1 MNTRPLAA
9 LLPLSLLLGACGPSP
24 FAQHMEAAKAAKARG
39 DLYGEASHFDAAC
52 QLEPKDKEACAAA
65 GDAMARFKKASLAAA
80 KVPCEAGQIE
90 ACVRELTPFRGL
102 RGNDAELLT
111 MLDVAGQA
119 HAKECASMDDGAS
132 LDANVVSVVCL
143 EEAQQPLSIST
154 YDALVRDRRTA
165 SAQRLVT
172 LSDKKASGERWF
184 LRRTAQCLA
193 SAVVPDND
201 MRAAEAEFLRT
212 AAIPISVGISGPGV
226 AGDGCALTQAK
237 IGPRAACAPG
247 AQSDFQVTVSARLG
261 SVNHTFS
268 EEVLSVRYKSGTRQV
283 PNPQKADRER
293 DYLDAQ
299 RNVDNAEAEL
309 SNARSN
315 CSSNP
320 RSSDCSRAQSLQS
333 SLSSYRFSRDSA
345 RDRLRNTPATVTED
359 VYSDANY
366 RVRHHEWSIP
376 STVSARRASGRDPV
390 ESHDT
395 FVYRDV
401 EQEPVPQAG
410 IPRDP
415 LDPPNASTWDRN
427 LLAQAIAA
435 SAATLERAFAEA
447 ATCSFEGASIDTP
460 GLECRVRS
468 TFYTSSAMPQ
478 PTLWLGKK
486 FRCEK

>member
-1 MNTRPLAA
+1 MQTRLSPAF
-9 LLPLSLLLGACGPSP
+9 LPLVILVGACGPSP
-24 FAQHMEAAKAAKARG
+24 FAQHVEAAKAAKARG
-39 DLYGEASHFDAAC
+39 DLYGEASNYDAAC
-52 QLEPKDKEACAAA
+52 QLEPKEKEACAAA
-65 GDAMARFKKASLAAA
+65 TDAMARLKKATLAAG
-80 KVPCEAGQIE
+80 KVPCEAGQID
-90 ACVRELTPFRGL
+90 ACVKELAPFRGL
-102 RGNDAELLT
+102 RGTDAELLT

-119 HAKECASMDDGAS
+119 HAKECAGMDDGKS

-184 LRRTAQCLA
+184 LRRTAQCLSA
-193 SAVVPDND
+193 SVVPDND
-201 MRAAEAEFLRT
+201 MHAAEAEFLRT

-226 AGDGCALTQAK
+226 AGDGCALTQGK
-237 IGPRAACAPG
+237 IGPRAVCAPG

-268 EEVLSVRYKSGTRQV
+268 EEVKTVRYKSGTRQV

-293 DYLDAQ
+293 EYLDAQ
-299 RNVDNAEAEL
+299 RDVDNAESEL

-320 RSSDCSRAQSLQS
+320 RGSDCSRAQSLQS
-333 SLSSYRFSRDSA
+333 SLSSYRSSRDSA
-345 RDRLRNTPATVTED
+345 RNRLRDTPATVTED

-366 RVRHHEWSIP
+366 RVRHHEWTVP
-376 STVSARRASGRDPV
+376 STVSARRGSGRDPV
-390 ESHDT
+390 ESHDS
-395 FVYRDV
+395 FVYADV
-401 EQEPVPQAG
+401 EQEAVPQAG

-415 LDPPNASTWDRN
+415 LDPPNSSTWDRS
-427 LLAQAIAA
+427 LLAQSIAA
-435 SAATLERAFAEA
+435 STATLDRAFAEA